1 MTIEEFAKY
10 KKETEDKIE
19 KLINDFN
26 DKTPAYIKDI
36 DISYPIFYR
45 TSDGEFNI
53 GECTVNLDIKIID
66 DCLDN
71 YLKDINEYEDSN
83 N

>member
-10 KKETEDKIE
+10 KKEIEDKIE

-36 DISYPIFYR
+36 DIAYPIFYK
-45 TSDGEFNI
+45 TCDGDLNI
-53 GECTVNLDIKIID
+53 GENIGDCTVNLDIKM
-66 DCLDN
+66 
-71 YLKDINEYEDSN
+71 
-83 N
+83 